1 MDNYFEFGFL
11 AFTSIFTMVNPLS
24 VLPVYTSLTAY
35 LPSKEAKKVAKKA
48 VTVAFLT
55 MLIFAFAG
63 NFIFNFFNI
72 SINGLRVVGG
82 ILFFITG
89 YDLLQAK
96 PTRTKTNEQESSE
109 FANDAAITPLGIPMI
124 CGPGTIT
131 VSIVLMND
139 AGDLLQKGFLILI
152 MAVVITITFIM
163 LIGARRFLRTIGNS
177 GNKVMMRLVGLITMV
192 IAVEFLF
199 SGLKPFIR
207 DALTYAK

>member
-1 MDNYFEFGFL
+1 MDSYFEFGLL

-24 VLPVYTSLTAY
+24 VLPVYTSLTSA
-35 LPSKEAKKVAKKA
+35 LPSREAKKVAKKA
-48 VTVAFLT
+48 VSVAFLT
-55 MLIFAFAG
+55 MIIFAFGG

-72 SINGLRVVGG
+72 SINGLRIVGG

-96 PTRTKTNEQESSE
+96 PTRTKTTDEESSE

-124 CGPGTIT
+124 CGPGAIT

-139 AGDLLQKGFLILI
+139 ARDIFQKVYLIVI
-152 MAVVITITFIM
+152 MALVIAITLFM
-163 LIGARRFLRTIGNS
+163 LLGARRFLRALGNS

-207 DALTYAK
+207 DAIGSR

>member
-1 MDNYFEFGFL
+1 MDNYIEFSLL

-24 VLPVYTSLTAY
+24 VLPVYMSFTSA
-35 LPSKEAKKVAKKA
+35 LPSVEAKRVAKKA
-48 VTVAFLT
+48 VSVAFMT
-55 MLIFAFAG
+55 MIIFAFAG

-72 SINGLRVVGG
+72 SINGLRIVGG
-82 ILFFITG
+82 VLFFITG
-89 YDLLQAK
+89 YDLLQGK
-96 PTRTKTNEQESSE
+96 PTRTKTNDQEPIE

-124 CGPGTIT
+124 CGPGAIT

-139 AGDLLQKGFLILI
+139 AADILQRGLLIIIMAFVLIITLI
-152 MAVVITITFIM
+152 M
-163 LIGARRFLRTIGNS
+163 LLGARRLLRALGDN

-207 DALTYAK
+207 DALAGR